1 MEIQLSKEWKGF
13 HYDLKLTNTLAKIY
27 NSFIFINK
35 FQQQIEENA
44 KRFITIACIKIMS
57 SVKQQHKETMP
68 HREPE
73 ADNHSDENFSRF
85 CIWL

>member
-1 MEIQLSKEWKGF
+1 
-13 HYDLKLTNTLAKIY
+13 
-27 NSFIFINK
+27 
-35 FQQQIEENA
+35 
-44 KRFITIACIKIMS
+44 MS
-57 SVKQQHKETMP
+57 SVKQRHKETMP

>member
-1 MEIQLSKEWKGF
+1 MSS
-13 HYDLKLTNTLAKIY
+13 LK
-27 NSFIFINK
+27 
-35 FQQQIEENA
+35 QQQ
-44 KRFITIACIKIMS
+44 
-57 SVKQQHKETMP
+57 KETMP